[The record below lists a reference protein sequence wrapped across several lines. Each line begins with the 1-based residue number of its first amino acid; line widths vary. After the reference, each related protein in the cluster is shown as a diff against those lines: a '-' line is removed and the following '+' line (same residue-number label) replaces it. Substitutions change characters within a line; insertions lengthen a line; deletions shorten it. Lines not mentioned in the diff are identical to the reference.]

1 MSYSYYDQ
9 HFSFPL
15 CRQNNGQR
23 CPYPNP
29 QTLNVSL
36 HDKRDLADGIN
47 IMDSK
52 IQRLLGGPNVIPWAF
67 KSERGRQNGTAER

>member
-1 MSYSYYDQ
+1 MNYSYFVQ
-9 HFSFPL
+9 LFPFPL
-15 CRQNNGQR
+15 YRQNNDQR

-36 HDKRDLADGIN
+36 HGKRDLADGIN
-47 IMDSK
+47 IVDFK

-67 KSERGRQNGTAER
+67 KSERGQQNSKAER